1 MHPILGGRMGDASMI
16 DLSASVELADVT
28 ATEALGARIGR
39 ALRAGDLVAL
49 DGPLGSGKTCLVRGI
64 AQGMGIDPALVTSP
78 SFILMQ
84 RYGEGPIGLV
94 HMDAWRMRGE
104 QELVDLGLDE
114 IMAARRDVV
123 AVEWPNKVAPALP
136 TRLVRITIAIGT
148 QDTRTARVDDQRER
162 GGVRGD

>member
-1 MHPILGGRMGDASMI
+1 MGDASMI
-16 DLSASVELADVT
+16 DLNMSVALADVN

-84 RYGEGPIGLV
+84 RYVAGAVGLV
-94 HMDAWRMRGE
+94 HMDAWRMRRE
-104 QELVDLGLDE
+104 QDLADLGLDE
-114 IMAARRDVV
+114 ILASRCDVV
-123 AVEWPNKVAPALP
+123 AIEWPHKIASALP
-136 TRLVRITIAIGT
+136 TSLVHITIATGP
-148 QDTRTARVDDQRER
+148 DNTRVVRVEDQRER
-162 GGVRGD
+162 GAVRGD